1 MGEWTFRSQT
11 KMKVAAIIVLLA
23 VAVYA
28 KPPGPP
34 KGGKGDGDMEQK
46 APDVV
51 MSMVKLCM
59 RLSEMADDD
68 DKRSWDAVFGL
79 YGQVCE
85 GIKAALEEKIE
96 EAEADDDKRSGP
108 MPTGMPEFSG
118 PKNGKKGP
126 RRGSGDVDDDDKRS
140 GPMPTGMPEF
150 SGPKGKKGSGAD
162 DDDDKPSGPKP
173 SEKPDSDKPKG
184 KGKGPRREDADKRSM
199 SADAPPTPE
208 EQLLKLC
215 FDLAEMGE
223 AMAAKGGDKR
233 SLEQAL
239 MGMEQVCLEAFV
251 QAKSEE

>member
-1 MGEWTFRSQT
+1 MGICRFEALINI

-34 KGGKGDGDMEQK
+34 KGGKGGDGDMEEK
-46 APDVV
+46 ATDIF

-59 RLSEMADDD
+59 RLSDMADND

-118 PKNGKKGP
+118 PKKGRKGP
-126 RRGSGDVDDDDKRS
+126 PRSSGADDDDDKRS

-150 SGPKGKKGSGAD
+150 SGPKNGWKGLPRGSGD
-162 DDDDKPSGPKP
+162 DDD
-173 SEKPDSDKPKG
+173 E
-184 KGKGPRREDADKRSM
+184 KRSM
-199 SADAPPTPE
+199 DSFDDAKMSPE
-208 EQLLKLC
+208 QALLKLC
-215 FDLAEMGE
+215 FDLAKMGE
-223 AMAAKGGDKR
+223 AMEAKGGDKR

-239 MGMEQVCLEAFV
+239 MGMEQVCLAAFV
-251 QAKSEE
+251 EAKSDD

>member
-1 MGEWTFRSQT
+1 MGICRFEALINI

-34 KGGKGDGDMEQK
+34 KGGKGGDGDMEEK
-46 APDVV
+46 ATDVF
-51 MSMVKLCM
+51 MCMVKLCM

-150 SGPKGKKGSGAD
+150 SGPKKGRKGPPRSSGD
-162 DDDDKPSGPKP
+162 GDDDDKRSGPMPTGMPEFSGPK
-173 SEKPDSDKPKG
+173 KG
-184 KGKGPRREDADKRSM
+184 RK
-199 SADAPPTPE
+199 
-208 EQLLKLC
+208 
-215 FDLAEMGE
+215 
-223 AMAAKGGDKR
+223 
-233 SLEQAL
+233 
-239 MGMEQVCLEAFV
+239 
-251 QAKSEE
+251 

>member
-1 MGEWTFRSQT
+1 MGICRFEALINI

-34 KGGKGDGDMEQK
+34 KGGKGGDGDMEEK
-46 APDVV
+46 ATDVF

-85 GIKAALEEKIE
+85 GIKAALENKLD
-96 EAEADDDKRSGP
+96 AADMDDDKRSGP
-108 MPTGMPEFSG
+108 MPTGLPVFSGPKKGRKGPRRGSGDVDDDDKRSGPMPTGLPEFSG

-150 SGPKGKKGSGAD
+150 SGPKKGR
-162 DDDDKPSGPKP
+162 
-173 SEKPDSDKPKG
+173 
-184 KGKGPRREDADKRSM
+184 KGPRRGS
-199 SADAPPTPE
+199 
-208 EQLLKLC
+208 
-215 FDLAEMGE
+215 
-223 AMAAKGGDKR
+223 GD
-233 SLEQAL
+233 
-239 MGMEQVCLEAFV
+239 VDD
-251 QAKSEE
+251 

>member
-1 MGEWTFRSQT
+1 MGIEWTFRSQT

-108 MPTGMPEFSG
+108 MPTGLPEFSG
-118 PKNGKKGP
+118 PKKSKGSKEGKKGP
-126 RRGSGDVDDDDKRS
+126 KRGSGDVDDDDKRS
-140 GPMPTGMPEF
+140 GPSPTGMPK
-150 SGPKGKKGSGAD
+150 SG
-162 DDDDKPSGPKP
+162 
-173 SEKPDSDKPKG
+173 
-184 KGKGPRREDADKRSM
+184 DAKM
-199 SADAPPTPE
+199 SPE
-208 EQLLKLC
+208 QALLKLC
-215 FDLAEMGE
+215 FDLAEMG
-223 AMAAKGGDKR
+223 R
-233 SLEQAL
+233 PWRLR
-239 MGMEQVCLEAFV
+239 
-251 QAKSEE
+251 

>member
-1 MGEWTFRSQT
+1 MGIEWTFRSQT

-118 PKNGKKGP
+118 PKKGRKGPPRSSGAGDDDDKRSGPMPTGLPEFSGPKKSKGSKEGKKGP
-126 RRGSGDVDDDDKRS
+126 KRGSGDVDDDDKRS
-140 GPMPTGMPEF
+140 GPSPTGMPK
-150 SGPKGKKGSGAD
+150 SG
-162 DDDDKPSGPKP
+162 
-173 SEKPDSDKPKG
+173 
-184 KGKGPRREDADKRSM
+184 DAKM
-199 SADAPPTPE
+199 SPE
-208 EQLLKLC
+208 QALLKLC
-215 FDLAEMGE
+215 FDLAEMGK
-223 AMAAKGGDKR
+223 AMEAKGGDKR

-239 MGMEQVCLEAFV
+239 MGMEQVCLAAFV
-251 QAKSEE
+251 EAKSDD

>member
-150 SGPKGKKGSGAD
+150 SGPKRGSGD
-162 DDDDKPSGPKP
+162 DDD
-173 SEKPDSDKPKG
+173 E
-184 KGKGPRREDADKRSM
+184 KRSM
-199 SADAPPTPE
+199 DSFDDAKMSPE
-208 EQLLKLC
+208 QALLKLC
-215 FDLAEMGE
+215 FDLAKMGE
-223 AMAAKGGDKR
+223 AMEAKGGDKR

-239 MGMEQVCLEAFV
+239 MGMEQVCLAAFV
-251 QAKSEE
+251 EAKSDD